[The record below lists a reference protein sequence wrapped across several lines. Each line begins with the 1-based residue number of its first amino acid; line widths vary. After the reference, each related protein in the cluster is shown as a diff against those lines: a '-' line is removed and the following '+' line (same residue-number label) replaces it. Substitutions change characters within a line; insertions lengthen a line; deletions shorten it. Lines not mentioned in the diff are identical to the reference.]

1 MNLGICFG
9 EDLDFTSCQS
19 RLAAKFA
26 IYGSI
31 DLVKDMATDTKR
43 KIRPNILV
51 FPPPLLYLYL
61 NCLLL
66 LIPEMKMFVY
76 YGIRQDCEGIS
87 CSSQLVKASVSEFR
101 LISVGSCTLLKCI
114 TWLLSPVWWVNYPVE
129 GLGDYELDYFT
140 CKYVGSS
147 VMLLV
152 DAFR

>member
-76 YGIRQDCEGIS
+76 YGIRQDCEVIYLFNLLGE
-87 CSSQLVKASVSEFR
+87 ASVSAYR
-101 LISVGSCTLLKCI
+101 LILVGYCTLLTCI
-114 TWLLSPVWWVNYPVE
+114 TCLI
-129 GLGDYELDYFT
+129 
-140 CKYVGSS
+140 GS
-147 VMLLV
+147 
-152 DAFR
+152 FYGGGCGRF